1 MDEDLIICI
10 EEPKTSYPILNNNNS
25 LYNIDDDSDDDSS
38 NSSDYMLENDDL

>member
-25 LYNIDDDSDDDSS
+25 LYNINDDSEDDSS
-38 NSSDYMLENDDL
+38 HSSDDMLEYDI